1 MPQASD
7 GRGHVT
13 DMTEYAVKIT
23 RLSYSYPDGVK
34 ALEGIDLDVPA
45 GERIA
50 IIGPGGSG
58 KSTLLLH
65 LNGVLSG
72 SGTVRIMGRALAEG
86 DIRKI
91 RRQVGLVFQDPHD
104 QLFCPTVFEDVAFGL
119 LNLGLPAGEVQQ
131 RVDRAL
137 HEMGLD
143 LSIQRRPS
151 HRLSLGEC
159 KCVAIASVLA
169 MEPPI
174 LALDEPG
181 SNLGP
186 RVRKRLIEVLGKLPV
201 TLILA
206 THDLEMV
213 LTLCTRTVLMARGRI
228 MADGETRQL
237 LSDRKLM
244 EEHGL
249 EVPASLP
256 RSG

>member
-1 MPQASD
+1 MPRASA
-7 GRGHVT
+7 GRGNGRY
-13 DMTEYAVKIT
+13 MTEYAVKIT

-65 LNGVLSG
+65 LNGTLSG
-72 SGTVRIMGRALAEG
+72 SGTVRIMGQALAGG
-86 DIRKI
+86 DIRAI

-104 QLFCPTVFEDVAFGL
+104 QLFCPTVFEDVAFGPL
-119 LNLGLPAGEVQQ
+119 SLGIPAGEVQH
-131 RVDRAL
+131 RVGRTL
-137 HEMGLD
+137 HEVGLD
-143 LSIQRRPS
+143 LSFLLRPS
-151 HRLSLGEC
+151 HHLSLGEC

-186 RVRKRLIEVLGKLPV
+186 RVRKRIIGVLGKLPA

-213 LTLCTRTVLMARGRI
+213 LALCARTVLMARGRI
-228 MADGETRQL
+228 VADRETQQL
-237 LSDRKLM
+237 LSDRQLM

-249 EVPASLP
+249 EVPAGLQ